1 MTSAERTSVERNWAR
16 LGVLFAVAP
25 AADDVDLESALLDAA
40 RSAGVHTRLVDLVVS
55 WLREYG
61 DLVAKHRLRRRVIQ
75 ELESEFQPVLGFL
88 IEAAVELGASRE
100 LLIVSGVCGVATE
113 GRPLA
118 AVLRGD
124 ADLERH
130 ALRTA
135 SEVSKRWGVW
145 APSVELKRDAIAP
158 VGRVLAQNA
167 GFKARAMRRGDLR
180 CSILETLVREF
191 GGQIGSE
198 MQLARW
204 AGATRAAV
212 RKALTALVL
221 EGDVVVERGEN
232 RRAGSVVR
240 VV

>member
-1 MTSAERTSVERNWAR
+1 
-16 LGVLFAVAP
+16 
-25 AADDVDLESALLDAA
+25 
-40 RSAGVHTRLVDLVVS
+40 
-55 WLREYG
+55 
-61 DLVAKHRLRRRVIQ
+61 
-75 ELESEFQPVLGFL
+75 
-88 IEAAVELGASRE
+88 
-100 LLIVSGVCGVATE
+100 
-113 GRPLA
+113 
-118 AVLRGD
+118 
-124 ADLERH
+124 
-130 ALRTA
+130 
-135 SEVSKRWGVW
+135 
-145 APSVELKRDAIAP
+145 

-212 RKALTALVL
+212 RKALSALVL
-221 EGDVVVERGEN
+221 EGDVVVERGET